1 LAKLADE
8 SLLTSEK
15 EELVRG
21 VKGAVS
27 RHDLSEFMKA
37 EEL

>member
-15 EELVRG
+15 EELIRS
-21 VKGAVS
+21 VKGAVG
-27 RHDLSEFMKA
+27 RHDLSEFMTA